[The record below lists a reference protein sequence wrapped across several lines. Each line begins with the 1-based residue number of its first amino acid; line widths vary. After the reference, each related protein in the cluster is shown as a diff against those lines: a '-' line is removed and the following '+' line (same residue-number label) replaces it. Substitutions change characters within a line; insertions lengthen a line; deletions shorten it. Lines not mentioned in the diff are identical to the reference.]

1 MQEAKGHVGLLLQT
15 DDDDDDDEYLLRVSG
30 LEMEITNVTH

>member
-15 DDDDDDDEYLLRVSG
+15 DDDEYLLRVSG